1 MPLLLVATPI
11 GNLQDISARAL
22 AALAGADLIA
32 AEDTRI
38 ARTRLQ
44 AWGIQNRALRS
55 FWDQNE
61 ADQVPNLLE
70 ILRSGQTVALIS
82 DAGTP
87 LISDPGYRLVQACIA
102 EDLPV
107 DILPGPCA
115 AVAALPLTGLP
126 TARFYF
132 GGYLPREPGPRLRA
146 LTALQHLDAT
156 LLFHESPARLRETI
170 QQLHSFWPA
179 RRVCVARNLTKP
191 PRPDEAPRLLRG
203 VPAAVL
209 AMLEEEVHGE
219 IILAV
224 EGAPEQAEAPADLD
238 AQLRQFLAAGR
249 PMKEIR
255 DLVAEQTGLPRREI
269 YQRLLELTRGSQE

>member
-1 MPLLLVATPI
+1 MPLLLIATPI

-22 AALAGADLIA
+22 AALASADLIA

-38 ARTRLQ
+38 ARTRRQ
-44 AWGIQNRALRS
+44 AWGIANRAIRS

-132 GGYLPREPGPRLRA
+132 GGSLPREPSPRLRA

-179 RRVCVARNLTKP
+179 RRICVARNLTKP

-269 YQRLLELTRGSQE
+269 YQRLLELTRESQE

>member
-22 AALAGADLIA
+22 AALAAADLIA

-44 AWGIQNRALRS
+44 AWGIQNRAIRS